1 MPETTEDVFIAKLIK
16 TESSRNT
23 SIIILIATIVI
34 SAIGLTAILY
44 LSYQSIL
51 ESIDDVQTYHTGV
64 LIGIGIGVGIFAIMS
79 LLSTTL
85 IHYKTGRKDRMLIK
99 YYAQASKNV

>member
-16 TESSRNT
+16 TEASRNT

-34 SAIGLTAILY
+34 AAIGLTAILY

-51 ESIDDVQTYHTGV
+51 ESIADIHAYQMGV
-64 LIGIGIGVGIFAIMS
+64 LIGAGIGIGIFSIIS